1 MVRGRPEPDPRLVQQ
16 IAELALSLPATYEED
31 AWTGVRWRVRKR
43 TFAHVAAMRHVDA
56 AEKLGIT
63 DGRTVT
69 LMIVRSTGAERAAL
83 TAIGPPYLPSWGD
96 DVLAVVLDEISD
108 WTEIAELITESYRLL
123 APARLV
129 RELDA
134 SQHHVAATSGTWSS
148 TLASLAQQPPEVGR
162 REARTATTGGR
173 AASEASGQTRPK
185 AVRRGANRDHRPGQ
199 KNRESPSTAGESRQF
214 LSVVA
219 A

>member
-16 IAELALSLPATYEED
+16 VAELALSLPATYEED

-43 TFAHVAAMRHVDA
+43 TLAHVAAMRHVDA

-69 LMIVRSTGAERAAL
+69 IMIVRSTGAERAAL

-96 DVLAVVLDEISD
+96 DVLAVVLDQIDD

-134 SQHHVAATSGTWSS
+134 ANHGTSG
-148 TLASLAQQPPEVGR
+148 
-162 REARTATTGGR
+162 RT
-173 AASEASGQTRPK
+173 
-185 AVRRGANRDHRPGQ
+185 
-199 KNRESPSTAGESRQF
+199 
-214 LSVVA
+214 
-219 A
+219 